1 MNSKES
7 ILDSVKLAL
16 GIIPEYSHFDDQL
29 IMDINSV
36 FSTLWQLGVG
46 PDDGFQI
53 QDDLEV
59 WSEFID
65 NNKLLNL
72 CKTFMFMSV
81 KLMFDPPSNSFALTS
96 MKEQIK
102 EQEWRINV
110 MVDPDVLGT
119 RYEPSEPIDPEPIDP
134 TELDYEKLVNKPK
147 IEGNELIGDKTY
159 PQLGLE
165 EITNQEIDDV
175 IYGS

>member
-16 GIIPEYSHFDDQL
+16 GIITEYSHFDDQL

-110 MVDPDVLGT
+110 MVDPDV
-119 RYEPSEPIDPEPIDP
+119 PSRLNQSLLIRLNW
-134 TELDYEKLVNKPK
+134 TMRNSLTSLRSKAMNLLVIRSIAN
-147 IEGNELIGDKTY
+147 
-159 PQLGLE
+159 
-165 EITNQEIDDV
+165 
-175 IYGS
+175 